1 MMDHVMQTTVSLFLE
16 GNRRGYRRRGE
27 TETGQKLGRGGER
40 EAGTKAQTE
49 KGKKK
54 NYT

>member
-1 MMDHVMQTTVSLFLE
+1 MMDHVMQTTVSLFLD
-16 GNRRGYRRRGE
+16 YRRRGE

-40 EAGTKAQTE
+40 EAGTKAQKE

>member
-1 MMDHVMQTTVSLFLE
+1 MDHVMQTTVPLFLE
-16 GNRRGYRRRGE
+16 VNRRDYRRRGK
-27 TETGQKLGRGGER
+27 TETGQKLGQGGER
-40 EAGTKAQTE
+40 EAGRKAQTE